1 MTASQRPTRNVG
13 LPGIHG
19 ARPSGPAGVV
29 LLSVALAIGLGLLAG
44 AAGRS
49 PVTHTVTMDG
59 TAFEPRELTVRAGDT
74 VVWVNKDPFPHT
86 ATAKDGA
93 FDSKSIDVGKSW
105 TYRTEKKGEFPY
117 LCAFHPTM
125 TGTLRVE

>member
-1 MTASQRPTRNVG
+1 MTAGTRR
-13 LPGIHG
+13 LTRG
-19 ARPSGPAGVV
+19 AGSSDPASVV
-29 LLSVALAIGLGLLAG
+29 LLSIVLAIGFGLLPC
-44 AAGRS
+44 AAGRR

-59 TAFEPRELTVRAGDT
+59 TAFVPRELTVRSGDT

-86 ATAKDGA
+86 ATAKAGA
-93 FDSKSIDVGKSW
+93 FDSRSVDAGKSW
-105 TYRTEKKGEFPY
+105 SYRTEKKGEFAY